1 MAAGLSAALR
11 ALMSIS
17 RVIADCI
24 ATQRAITSAGAS
36 FPRSIAILLSITHRG
51 GGRELSW
58 AAFWSRLH
66 QKVFEFE
73 QFTQVV
79 NCLISILLVAD
90 SLKPMMDLAPGR
102 RPTDL
107 HCFINEGAR
116 VGKRGEAPWL
126 WLVFDQ
132 EWRFDT
138 KIVHENLHRSVAPRT
153 FDKTARALNAFRRIA
168 KGTSVVSSI
177 RGGAGVA
184 DDEGG
189 TARNPRFS

>member
-1 MAAGLSAALR
+1 MDVR
-11 ALMSIS
+11 
-17 RVIADCI
+17 
-24 ATQRAITSAGAS
+24 S
-36 FPRSIAILLSITHRG
+36 FPAPAVTREAEEDWGRRKTPVEQCSRHQNESGQRPQYP
-51 GGRELSW
+51 GRELSRGS
-58 AAFWSRLH
+58 AFWSRLH

-90 SLKPMMDLAPGR
+90 SLKPMMYLAPRR

-138 KIVHENLHRSVAPRT
+138 KIVHENPHRSVAPRT
-153 FDKTARALNAFRRIA
+153 LKLRAL
-168 KGTSVVSSI
+168 
-177 RGGAGVA
+177 
-184 DDEGG
+184 
-189 TARNPRFS
+189 